1 MDATYKVNEKFE
13 SVLYNFNK
21 RNFTNLLIISS
32 LCSFIYGILLLK
44 SGDLLLASFIFSCCL
59 SNLFLANYVD
69 KLNSNEILFIIH
81 NLVFCGATFFFPT
94 YLILGYYYGLKFQHT
109 QKMFYVVFGFM
120 KILFSI
126 RLFKRKTFSYIFASL
141 YSFNICFL
149 VYLYYFLYGYEQFA
163 SYFNSIDVLYAIF
176 SILIIIYSITFTR
189 HTFYDEFNKVIW
201 ETEFFTEKFNGL
213 FKHSITPIIK
223 IDKENYNIDFN
234 DSIKVF
240 LEKIIYN
247 QEDLHG
253 FLEISDNAMDQFKNE
268 TKLSKEYKQFH
279 QTLSFKNES
288 SFSTRCRVSNTSIK
302 SLNLFEINDL
312 KIDIFYKRIYYLDKI
327 IKNFK
332 SNQIKS
338 STLVNDKKKNFI
350 KSNLFDI
357 LFSNYSNISE
367 DDEKYKKIGN
377 FYVNPTNN
385 LSTKTTFDMLFRRS
399 EVFGVEFLDILFY
412 DTSAVTQI
420 EKEKANAEVES
431 RKQYLSIVSD
441 KFMTPVQVLLLCI
454 KDIDKQ
460 IKNKQK
466 IHPTSLAQ
474 IKSLGALIQIMNQD
488 ITFMS
493 RVESGIDIN
502 FKNFKTNKLFNM
514 SKEIIDLLIKNNPTK
529 CYAIKTKLVISPEV
543 PSVLN
548 SDINRLK
555 QVLVNFLSN
564 AYKFTLTGEIKITVK
579 VKESTSFYDEIVV
592 SINDTGI
599 GVRDDYKETLFSQIE
614 EIKDL
619 KNLQITGSDFGLIMS
634 NTIISRLGT
643 NIEYEPKKSGSIFS
657 FSFYNIKSEDIEYI
671 IKKDKFQKMKDLIKI
686 KILHSST
693 RKVTTKIDSISDL
706 ENDLKRTKHC
716 LSSQNLSL
724 KSVNKEQVETINL
737 LNCSS
742 SSSKND
748 ICELKKLSI
757 EENTDIN
764 NNKNNDAIKVSKKH
778 IVDYENNEIFDVDH
792 CKNLKYDWDK
802 DKDFKISSLNIR
814 RISNPILPF
823 DKSNSDKFFN
833 FDDSV
838 FDAYKINIDDSIYL
852 DKSMEID
859 TSLVSKL
866 LFDPSTNKYS
876 TLFNEIS
883 EICKKYHE
891 NLEFLKIYENFKP
904 YIKFFYNTLKKA
916 DFDINPSVNKIC
928 NFKRILIVDDNKPI
942 LKALKNLIKI
952 AIKDLKV
959 TDKVEILKAY
969 DGVDALALFKID
981 HYTSQSIS
989 YIISDHNM
997 SMMDGRDFINLVN
1010 NYKLGR
1016 DIKLYISSTDNE
1028 IIKANK
1034 LKNVEFLNKPV
1045 RKSDLKN
1052 LLSNIIV

>member
-44 SGDLLLASFIFSCCL
+44 SGDLLLASFIFSCSL

-176 SILIIIYSITFTR
+176 SILIIYSITFTR

-247 QEDLHG
+247 QEDLKG
-253 FLEISDNAMDQFKNE
+253 FYDISNSAMEQFKKE
-268 TKLSKEYKQFH
+268 TKITEEFKQFYKN
-279 QTLSFKNES
+279 LCIKNES
-288 SFSTRCRVSNTSIK
+288 SSSIKSSVSNTSIK

-350 KSNLFDI
+350 KSNLYDI

-377 FYVNPTNN
+377 FYFNPTNN

-474 IKSLGALIQIMNQD
+474 IK
-488 ITFMS
+488 
-493 RVESGIDIN
+493 
-502 FKNFKTNKLFNM
+502 
-514 SKEIIDLLIKNNPTK
+514 
-529 CYAIKTKLVISPEV
+529 Y
-543 PSVLN
+543 
-548 SDINRLK
+548 
-555 QVLVNFLSN
+555 
-564 AYKFTLTGEIKITVK
+564 
-579 VKESTSFYDEIVV
+579 
-592 SINDTGI
+592 
-599 GVRDDYKETLFSQIE
+599 
-614 EIKDL
+614 
-619 KNLQITGSDFGLIMS
+619 
-634 NTIISRLGT
+634 
-643 NIEYEPKKSGSIFS
+643 
-657 FSFYNIKSEDIEYI
+657 
-671 IKKDKFQKMKDLIKI
+671 
-686 KILHSST
+686 
-693 RKVTTKIDSISDL
+693 
-706 ENDLKRTKHC
+706 
-716 LSSQNLSL
+716 
-724 KSVNKEQVETINL
+724 
-737 LNCSS
+737 
-742 SSSKND
+742 
-748 ICELKKLSI
+748 
-757 EENTDIN
+757 
-764 NNKNNDAIKVSKKH
+764 
-778 IVDYENNEIFDVDH
+778 
-792 CKNLKYDWDK
+792 
-802 DKDFKISSLNIR
+802 
-814 RISNPILPF
+814 
-823 DKSNSDKFFN
+823 
-833 FDDSV
+833 
-838 FDAYKINIDDSIYL
+838 
-852 DKSMEID
+852 
-859 TSLVSKL
+859 
-866 LFDPSTNKYS
+866 
-876 TLFNEIS
+876 
-883 EICKKYHE
+883 
-891 NLEFLKIYENFKP
+891 
-904 YIKFFYNTLKKA
+904 
-916 DFDINPSVNKIC
+916 
-928 NFKRILIVDDNKPI
+928 
-942 LKALKNLIKI
+942 
-952 AIKDLKV
+952 
-959 TDKVEILKAY
+959 
-969 DGVDALALFKID
+969 
-981 HYTSQSIS
+981 
-989 YIISDHNM
+989 
-997 SMMDGRDFINLVN
+997 
-1010 NYKLGR
+1010 
-1016 DIKLYISSTDNE
+1016 
-1028 IIKANK
+1028 
-1034 LKNVEFLNKPV
+1034 
-1045 RKSDLKN
+1045 
-1052 LLSNIIV
+1052 